1 MPKPEIEWYV
11 WKEKDQKSPLTV
23 FLTELENGILII
35 ISDTRARIGTV
46 AIGISSQLVESRTNT
61 SSIPIVFGIRNELL
75 ARAIAERVAHQCQ
88 KIVIASV
95 YLKDESSELAQRA
108 LQSAE
113 ESIRE
118 YLKNKTF

>member
-1 MPKPEIEWYV
+1 MPNPKIEWYS
-11 WKEKDQKSPLTV
+11 WKEKNQKAPLMA
-23 FLTELENGILII
+23 FITELENGILII
-35 ISDTRARIGTV
+35 ISDTGARIGTI
-46 AIGISSQLVESRTNT
+46 AIGTSTQLIESRINT

-75 ARAIAERVAHQCQ
+75 ARAVAERVAHQCQ

-108 LQSAE
+108 LQCGE

-118 YLKNKTF
+118 YLKNKEL